1 MITGVPVAENVPWCP
16 QSLVTSPAVGAAE
29 ATVADLSYLLV
40 EEIVRAEAH
49 LQRWEWPGADRDGRL
64 TWSRLQP
71 LAQVAV
77 RVDLLRWQLYQ
88 PQAGGG
94 LRRRPR
100 AGDVFA
106 VRWAAGRRA
115 PSRVS
120 DLRTLFTEAY
130 DVSADARAA
139 AKLAFFAV
147 QSSQL
152 DLAPEDDAALAEA
165 SPPAPVLTVLAPPE
179 RAG

>member
-1 MITGVPVAENVPWCP
+1 MAENVAWLP
-16 QSLVTSPAVGAAE
+16 QSLAA
-29 ATVADLSYLLV
+29 TGVDVAELSYLLV

-49 LQRWEWPGADRDGRL
+49 VQRWEWPSADRDGRL
-64 TWSRLQP
+64 SWPTLRP

-77 RVDLLRWQLYQ
+77 PVDVLRWQLYQ
-88 PQAGGG
+88 PQTGG

-106 VRWAAGRRA
+106 VRWSAGRRTPA
-115 PSRVS
+115 RVA

-152 DLAPEDDAALAEA
+152 DLVPADDAAVAQGA
-165 SPPAPVLTVLAPPE
+165 PPAPALTVLEPPG
-179 RAG
+179 RVR

>member
-1 MITGVPVAENVPWCP
+1 VISGGAVAENVPWSP
-16 QSLVTSPAVGAAE
+16 PSLAATGVE
-29 ATVADLSYLLV
+29 VADLSYLLV

-49 LQRWEWPGADRDGRL
+49 LQRWEWPSADRDGRL
-64 TWSRLQP
+64 SWPTLRP

-77 RVDLLRWQLYQ
+77 PVEVLRWQLYQ
-88 PQAGGG
+88 PQAGG

-115 PSRVS
+115 PARVA
-120 DLRTLFTEAY
+120 DLRTLFSEAY

-152 DLAPEDDAALAEA
+152 DLVPAADEAVAEVAPAA
-165 SPPAPVLTVLAPPE
+165 PALTVLEPPE
-179 RAG
+179 RVR